1 MQSYDPI
8 GLIVT
13 IAALSFI
20 PFLAITS
27 TAFLKISSVLL
38 ILRTALGL
46 QQVPANMAIYGVSMV
61 MTLLVMGPIFGKAA
75 DAFKSQDE
83 WPSKGTEILAGVE
96 RAAPAFKE
104 FMTRHSQPGYV
115 DQIHDTAKQFQTKY
129 GGPPPLRDDWS
140 VVMPAFVIS
149 ELSAAF
155 KIGLAIFLPFVV
167 VDLVVSSILMAL
179 GMMMVSPMSI
189 TLPVKLVL
197 FVAIE
202 GWLKILQGLVGSYM

>member
-61 MTLLVMGPIFGKAA
+61 MTLMVMGPVLGTATEQ
-75 DAFKSQDE
+75 FKVAGE
-83 WPSKGTEILAGVE
+83 WPSRGTEILLGIE
-96 RAAPAFKE
+96 RASPAFKE
-104 FMTRHSQPGYV
+104 FMIKHAQPGYV
-115 DQIHDTAKQFQTKY
+115 DQVHATSIQFQQRY
-129 GGPPPLRDDWS
+129 GGPVPQKDDWS

-189 TLPVKLVL
+189 TLPIKLVL

-202 GWLKILQGLVGSYM
+202 GWLKILQGLVGSYL